1 MMNKKMLR
9 QAQEF
14 QKQMT
19 KLQEELEESTV
30 ESTVGGGMVT
40 AVVSGKMRV
49 ESITIDPEVASAE
62 DVELL
67 QDMIMAATNQALEKA
82 QDMASTRMG
91 ALTGGLNIPGLT

>member
-1 MMNKKMLR
+1 MIR

>member
-1 MMNKKMLR
+1 MMNKKMIR

-30 ESTVGGGMVT
+30 EATVGGGMVT

-67 QDMIMAATNQALEKA
+67 QDMVMAATNQALEKA
-82 QDMASTRMG
+82 QEMASTRMG